1 MYYLSKILFLV
12 SKWYFLAIFIMKKEG
27 GKTIYFGGRSIGRQK
42 FDVIAK

>member
-1 MYYLSKILFLV
+1 ME
-12 SKWYFLAIFIMKKEG
+12 KEG